1 METIKQRLKQLK
13 LSGAAVSFADRNQYA
28 LDNKIS
34 YMDFLELILEDE
46 WALRQNNG
54 YKRRLLQSKLSEQ
67 KRLDNYDYT
76 CQVELDKSVITDLS
90 ACRYIIEKTNI
101 IFMGKPG
108 VGKTHLANALGLQA
122 LEKGYSVMMIHANTL
137 IDQLHRSKADGKY
150 QAMLK
155 KITKVD
161 LLIIDEVGFKKFPQ
175 NGSDDFFEVIRS
187 RYETGS
193 LIITTNRNFEEWG
206 QLFGDRVMASA
217 IIDRIIHHAVL
228 LKIPGDSYRVR
239 NAQINLRN
247 MKSTSEKGK
256 EP

>member
-1 METIKQRLKQLK
+1 MENIKQRLRNLK
-13 LSGAAVSFADRNQYA
+13 LSGAAASFADRNQYA
-28 LDNKIS
+28 LDNKLS
-34 YMDFLELILEDE
+34 YLDFLELILEDE
-46 WALRQNNG
+46 WALRQSNG

-76 CQVELDKSVITDLS
+76 YQPELDKSLITDLS
-90 ACRYIIEKTNI
+90 ACRYIVEKTNV

-108 VGKTHLANALGLQA
+108 VGKTHLANGLGLRA
-122 LEKGYSVMMIHANTL
+122 LEKGYSVMMMHANTL
-137 IDQLHRSKADGKY
+137 IDKLHRSKADGKY
-150 QAMLK
+150 QSLIK
-155 KITKVD
+155 RITKTD

-193 LIITTNRNFEEWG
+193 LIITTNRNFEDWAL
-206 QLFGDRVMASA
+206 LFGDKVMASA

-228 LKIPGDSYRVR
+228 IKITGESYRLR
-239 NAQINLRN
+239 KARINISN
-247 MKSTSEKGK
+247 MKTDQPKGK